1 MLVTWVWMRMDSMG
15 LNLCVATCVMMRRVM
30 FDDCARHPNRPR
42 VQGVTQVWDPGVTSI
57 ECECDLT
64 QVVH

>member
-1 MLVTWVWMRMDSMG
+1 MG